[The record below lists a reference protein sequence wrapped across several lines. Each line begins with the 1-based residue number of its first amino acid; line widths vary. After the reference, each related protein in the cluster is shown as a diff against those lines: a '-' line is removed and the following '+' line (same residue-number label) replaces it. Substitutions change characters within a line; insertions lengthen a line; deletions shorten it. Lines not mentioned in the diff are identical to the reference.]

1 MSFLFVCLCECVGV
15 VNRGAMEQI
24 GECEGLLL
32 QGFEDGLFK
41 TESKVALKWTSALK
55 GKNAEY
61 VQHRSRASVD
71 RSLCSLV
78 RNHYTH

>member
-1 MSFLFVCLCECVGV
+1 MSLLFVCLCECVGV

-41 TESKVALKWTSALK
+41 TESKVALK
-55 GKNAEY
+55 
-61 VQHRSRASVD
+61 
-71 RSLCSLV
+71 
-78 RNHYTH
+78 